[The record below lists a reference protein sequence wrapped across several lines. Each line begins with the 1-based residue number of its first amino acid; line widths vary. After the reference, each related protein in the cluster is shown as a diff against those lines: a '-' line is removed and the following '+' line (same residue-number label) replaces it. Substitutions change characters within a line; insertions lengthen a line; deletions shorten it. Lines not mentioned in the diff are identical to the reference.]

1 MKPGRSR
8 RSTSASADASGKR
21 RRMTNV
27 RKALFAFG
35 MIVLLEHSASAAEDV
50 VTAAARKNFSEYL
63 ELLAIPNIPD
73 KPDDM
78 RRNAAFL
85 EKVFQKRGFSTRL
98 LDNPAGRP
106 LVFAQ
111 SDAGAGASARR
122 ILFYI
127 HFDGQPV
134 VPEQWAQ
141 KSPFQPVVKKREAD
155 GRWREVDRQALLA
168 EPFNPELRVFAR
180 SASDDKAPIEM
191 FLTAMDVLAT
201 EGRKTSVRIKVILD
215 SEEEISS
222 PSLAGVIAAN
232 RTLYDADALVILDGP
247 LHASGRPT
255 LVFGNRG
262 I

>member
-50 VTAAARKNFSEYL
+50 VTAAADVVTAAARKNFSEYL

-85 EKVFQKRGFSTRL
+85 EKAFRKRGFSARL

-111 SDAGAGASARR
+111 SDAGAPSART

-134 VPEQWAQ
+134 IPEQWAQ
-141 KSPFQPVVKKREAD
+141 KSPFQPVIKKRDAD
-155 GRWREVDRQALLA
+155 GRWREIDRKELLA
-168 EPFNPELRVFAR
+168 EPYKAELRVFAR
-180 SASDDKAPIEM
+180 SCSRDRP
-191 FLTAMDVLAT
+191 
-201 EGRKTSVRIKVILD
+201 
-215 SEEEISS
+215 
-222 PSLAGVIAAN
+222 
-232 RTLYDADALVILDGP
+232 P
-247 LHASGRPT
+247 LE
-255 LVFGNRG
+255 LL
-262 I
+262 